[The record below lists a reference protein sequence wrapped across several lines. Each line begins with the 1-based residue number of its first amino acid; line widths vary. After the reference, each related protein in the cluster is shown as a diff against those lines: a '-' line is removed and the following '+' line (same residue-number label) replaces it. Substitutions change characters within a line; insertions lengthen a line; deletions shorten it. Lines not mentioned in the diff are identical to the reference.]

1 MSMTPHT
8 LPATMN
14 ASIEPIAHKG
24 GSEGKLAAGTRA
36 QKRRANSQR
45 ELEACGKAQRG
56 QRYTPAHHHGKALP
70 EPAAKATTVR
80 KGHGHRSELDN
91 FSNASQLYLSM
102 RRQLSKKKIVFRT
115 EHGGS
120 TRIRLTSHFPACRR
134 EHFGSGT
141 R

>member
-1 MSMTPHT
+1 MTPHI

-91 FSNASQLYLSM
+91 FSNASQLLSL
-102 RRQLSKKKIVFRT
+102 QCAVKKKKSIPDRT
-115 EHGGS
+115 W
-120 TRIRLTSHFPACRR
+120 RLHADKADKSFSCLSP
-134 EHFGSGT
+134 
-141 R
+141 